1 MCSCHVNFL
10 STPSSSLCTYI
21 PRRVTSVFRLFDLT
35 FSCPLFFPLP
45 SSKLCVFHFFTL
57 FLSPAFF
64 CSLIIYIFTPFVPPL
79 HFSSFNCFFSLA
91 ASLYTV
97 YTFLTL
103 SSVSLLLHPSP
114 SLLIIF
120 FSSTLIPP
128 HYIHLTKELLEVS
141 LQSVSFSWSQVDGD
155 SLCKPK
161 YQFNPVTALG
171 DTYMDTYA

>member
-1 MCSCHVNFL
+1 MPSFFSPSFL
-10 STPSSSLCTYI
+10 QTLCFSFFYTISVTRLFLFINHLYFHSLCSSSAFFI
-21 PRRVTSVFRLFDLT
+21 FQ
-35 FSCPLFFPLP
+35 LFF
-45 SSKLCVFHFFTL
+45 F
-57 FLSPAFF
+57 
-64 CSLIIYIFTPFVPPL
+64 
-79 HFSSFNCFFSLA
+79 LA

-120 FSSTLIPP
+120 LSSTLIPP

-171 DTYMDTYA
+171 DTYAYGHIIITPLFCSLTFYSQTSAILH